1 MNETATHVVELSAA
15 GATSG
20 VLLGIA
26 AAPLGIQFESVL
38 LGMLGAIVAES
49 FVPTTMDAAT
59 PRWRRL
65 ALVVVKISAAG
76 LFAGLFT
83 RLVETQAARVLG
95 IPVDVL
101 HIGVAAGLGIVAPIA
116 VPLIRAFVARKAGDA
131 SSSGGRQ

>member
-1 MNETATHVVELSAA
+1 MAIDMNETATHIAELSAA

-20 VLLGIA
+20 VLLSIA
-26 AAPLGIQFESVL
+26 AAPLGIPFEAVL

-49 FVPTTMDAAT
+49 FVPTSVPLDA

-65 ALVVVKISAAG
+65 AVVIVKILAAG

-83 RLVETQAARVLG
+83 RLVEAQAARVLG
-95 IPVDVL
+95 VSVDVL

-116 VPLIRAFVARKAGDA
+116 VPLIRAFVTRK
-131 SSSGGRQ
+131 SGGGQ